1 MSEKKGKYPSVIYL
15 RSYPKIIFFWP
26 LFVSSFVLWLI
37 QWVQNPVSST
47 GINTSVLGSVWFIIF
62 FINIFVTAFDF
73 SSTKFFVLVL
83 AILLVILLVI
93 FIVLPNVGG
102 GISLGSSLSLY
113 LGLPW
118 EFYFVMTLILGLI
131 LGIVIISTRF
141 DYYKIERNEIYHKT
155 GIFSTAERFPVKSL
169 RFTKSIPDVFEFFML
184 RAGSLII
191 SPGKV
196 DEVMF
201 LNTVLNIN
209 KKEKQLD
216 WLLSHVSVEP
226 DEIDP

>member
-1 MSEKKGKYPSVIYL
+1 MSEKKAKHPSEIYI

-26 LFVSSFVLWLI
+26 LLITSMVLWII
-37 QWVQNPVSST
+37 QALTDPSST
-47 GINTSVLGSVWFIIF
+47 LGYVWLIVF

-83 AILLVILLVI
+83 AILIVILLLV
-93 FIVLPNVGG
+93 FMVLPNFTFDITGFK
-102 GISLGSSLSLY
+102 LNLM
-113 LGLPW
+113 LPW
-118 EFYFVMTLILGLI
+118 DFYMVMTIILVFI

-141 DYYKIERNEIYHKT
+141 EYYKIERNEIIHKS

-169 RFTKSIPDVFEFFML
+169 RFKKEIPDVFEFFML
-184 RAGSLII
+184 RAGKFTIM
-191 SPGKV
+191 PGKA
-196 DEVMF
+196 DEVMI

-209 KKEKQLD
+209 KVEKHLD

-226 DEIDP
+226 DEID